1 MGLEATMRR
10 ITSILKA
17 FDTFYQG
24 KPDFM
29 VCSPGRIN
37 LLGEHTDYN
46 DGFVLPIAI
55 DLNVMFAVRAR
66 EDDLVQFYSMNVHES
81 AHFYLKRVDLRT
93 TQQWAQYIQ
102 GVAWTLQRAGYEI
115 GGLEGVIHSTVPIG
129 AGLSSSAALEMAAL
143 WAWKNLYGLGIS
155 RKEAALLAQKAEV
168 DFVGVPCGI
177 MDQFVAALGKRGH
190 ALCLD
195 CRDLSYTYWPLDR
208 YLRVVACDTGVRRTV
223 AGSEYTIRRQQCEE
237 TVRLLSHVLPN
248 VRSLRD
254 VSLADLDRHRDL
266 LPEVLYRR
274 ARHVITENARVRLA
288 TNAMAAKDMQ
298 TLGDLLN
305 EGHISLR
312 DDYEVSS
319 PELDAMWQAANEVKG
334 CYGARLTGAGFG
346 GNVVAL
352 VHRDALPSFLEYV
365 PRRYAALTGKE
376 ATLRVV
382 RPEEGVTVV

>member
-1 MGLEATMRR
+1 MRR
-10 ITSILKA
+10 ITAILKA
-17 FDTFYQG
+17 FNTFYRG
-24 KPDFM
+24 KPDFI

-37 LLGEHTDYN
+37 LLGGHTDYN
-46 DGFVLPIAI
+46 DGFVLPIAV

-81 AHFYLKRVDLRT
+81 AHFYLRRVHLRT

-102 GVAWTLQRAGYEI
+102 GVAWSLIRAGHNL

-129 AGLSSSAALEMAAL
+129 AGLSSSAALEIAAV
-143 WAWKNLYGLGIS
+143 WAWKNLNNLALN

-177 MDQFVAALGKRGH
+177 MDQYVASLGKRGH

-195 CRDLSYTYWPLDR
+195 CRDISHTYWPLDR
-208 YLRVVACDTGVRRTV
+208 HLRVVACDTGVRRAL
-223 AGSEYTIRRQQCEE
+223 AGSEYAVRRQQCEE
-237 TVRLLSHVLPN
+237 AVRLLSQALPHI
-248 VRSLRD
+248 RALRD
-254 VSLADLDRHRDL
+254 VSLDDLEQHRDL
-266 LPEVLYRR
+266 LPDVLYRR
-274 ARHVITENARVRLA
+274 ARHVITENARVHLA
-288 TNAMAAKDMQ
+288 TNAMAAKDLRA
-298 TLGDLLN
+298 LGNLLN

-312 DDYEVSS
+312 DDYQVSS

-346 GNVVAL
+346 GNVIAL
-352 VHRDALPSFLEYV
+352 VHRDALSAFLQYV
-365 PRRYAALTGKE
+365 PRRYNALTGKD

-382 RPEEGVTVV
+382 RPEEGVSIV